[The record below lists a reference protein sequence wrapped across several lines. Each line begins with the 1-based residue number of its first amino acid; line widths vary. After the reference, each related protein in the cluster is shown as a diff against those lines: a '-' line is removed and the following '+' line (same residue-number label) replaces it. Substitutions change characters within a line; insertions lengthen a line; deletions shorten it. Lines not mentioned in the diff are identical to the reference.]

1 MQLFSRISW
10 CFTLS
15 FVLNTWII
23 TSQALAQNLP
33 GEIADR
39 TVPVDLSDYN
49 HQSGVVVQSSNRQLL
64 VTWPLRKDGGEFG
77 RLTLNLDGQKSLID
91 SLAIARQTDGPAD
104 VLLSGV
110 EPVTLLT
117 VGSRQGLR
125 NPGWVVFFDRVW
137 KRPFKT
143 FQGKLDLQQVRV
155 VSKGRRTT
163 VVLDRFTA
171 GPFSG
176 DFRFTVYPGGRLVH
190 AEAVVSTKQ
199 DRCAI
204 LYDAGLVSASE
215 QTSWNRVA
223 WLSTSGQTQSFSFEP
238 DTKARELAV
247 RHRTIMAESD
257 AGTVALFPLPH
268 QFFYPQDESLNLK
281 FVWYGTGFRGLEN
294 RFGLGIRQHFEGD
307 RRFVPW
313 FNAPPGTKQRLGIFY
328 LLSRGNGRQTLPA
341 VLRYTH
347 GDRFVELPGYRTF
360 TSHCHFAHTMN
371 VMERRDKGL
380 EVDDIPSFVTILKN
394 MGVNIVHLAEFH
406 GDGDPRDPGP
416 KRLPQLE
423 LMHHECERLSDANFL
438 LLPGEEPNVY
448 FGGHWIDL
456 FPKPVYWIM
465 KRSAGQPFQEAS
477 ERYGT
482 VYRVGSTED
491 LAKLLK
497 QEGGLGWTA
506 HPRIKSS
513 TGYPDRHRESE
524 LFRSDRWL
532 GAAWKSMP
540 ADLSR
545 PKLGE
550 RVLDLLDDMTN
561 WGQPKYVLGEVDV
574 FKIDPTHELYA
585 HMNINYLKL
594 DKVPRFR
601 DGWQPVLDAL
611 RQGRF
616 FVSTG
621 EVLISNFTIGGKETG
636 DMLQLPANSQPELRA
651 NLQWTFP
658 LQFAE
663 VVSGDG
669 KQVFRQRIGLT
680 DTMPFSSREL
690 RLNPNLTGRKWVRFE
705 VWDVAANGAFT
716 QPVWLD
722 EPQTAEN

>member
-1 MQLFSRISW
+1 MQLFRGVSW
-10 CFTLS
+10 CLTLS
-15 FVLNTWII
+15 I
-23 TSQALAQNLP
+23 TLAACQATVHAQ
-33 GEIADR
+33 R
-39 TVPVDLSDYN
+39 VPVDLSGYN
-49 HQSGVVVQSSNRQLL
+49 RQSGVIVQSREQQLL
-64 VTWPLRKDGGEFG
+64 VTWPMRRDEAEFG
-77 RLTLNLDGQKSLID
+77 RLTLNLDSRKPLID
-91 SLAIARQTDGPAD
+91 SLAIAKQIDGPAD
-104 VLLSGV
+104 VLLSQV
-110 EPVTLLT
+110 DPVTLLT

-143 FQGKLDLQQVRV
+143 YQGELDLQQVRV

-163 VVLDRFTA
+163 VVLDRLTA

-204 LYDAGLVSASE
+204 LYDAGLVSAGE
-215 QTSWNRVA
+215 NISWNRVA
-223 WLSTSGQTQSFSFEP
+223 WMSTAGQPQSYSFEP
-238 DTKARELAV
+238 HTKARELAV

-257 AGTVALFPLPH
+257 AGTVALFPPPH
-268 QFFYPQDESLNLK
+268 QFFYPLDESHNLK
-281 FVWYGTGFRGLEN
+281 FVWYGSGFRGLEK

-313 FNAPPGTKQRLGIFY
+313 FNAPPETDQRLGIFY

-360 TSHCHFAHTMN
+360 TSHYHFAHTMN
-371 VMERRDKGL
+371 VMERRAKGL
-380 EVDDIPSFVTILKN
+380 EVDDVPSFVTILKN

-406 GDGDPRDPGP
+406 GDGDPRDAGP

-423 LMHHECERLSDANFL
+423 LMHHECERLSDSNFL

-456 FPKPVYWIM
+456 FPKPVYWTM
-465 KRSAGQPFQEAS
+465 KRSADQPFKESSA
-477 ERYGT
+477 RYGT
-482 VYRVGSTED
+482 IYHVGSTDD
-491 LAKLLK
+491 LASLFEH
-497 QEGGLGWTA
+497 EGGLGWTA
-506 HPRIKSS
+506 HARIKSS
-513 TGYPDRHRESE
+513 TGYPDKHRQSD

-532 GAAWKSMP
+532 GAAWKAMP

-550 RVLDLLDDMTN
+550 RGLDLLDDMAN

-574 FKIDPTHELYA
+574 FKIDPTHELYG

-594 DKVPRFR
+594 DKVPKYRE
-601 DGWQPVLDAL
+601 GWQPVLDAL
-611 RQGRF
+611 RQGKF

-621 EVLISNFTIGGKETG
+621 EVVIPNFTVGGKAAGET
-636 DMLQLPANSQPELRA
+636 LRLRANAQPELRA
-651 NLQWTFP
+651 TLQWTFP

-663 VVSGDG
+663 IVSGDG
-669 KQVFRQRIGLT
+669 TQVYRKRIDLT

-690 RLNPNLTGRKWVRFE
+690 RLSPN
-705 VWDVAANGAFT
+705 
-716 QPVWLD
+716 WLD
-722 EPQTAEN
+722 DQ